1 MERNMDFIEE
11 LKERFL
17 RYVAF
22 DTQSD
27 PESETFPSTAKQ
39 LALLN
44 RLVEEMI
51 SLGMTEVEI
60 DPNSYVTGTVP
71 ATPGCE
77 SKPVIGFI
85 AHVDT
90 SPDMKGADIRPRLIE
105 RYDGGD
111 IPLNDSLS
119 MRVKDFPELS
129 FFKGHTLIVTDGT
142 TLLGA
147 DDKAGVA
154 EIMTALERII
164 AENRPHGK
172 LCIGFTPDEEIGEGA
187 SLFDVPGFGAA
198 YAYTVDGEDVGEI
211 SYENFNAAAAVV
223 TVHGFSVH
231 PGSAKDTMINAQN
244 VAMEFHAALPAFSR
258 PEHTEGREGFFHL
271 TSMQGDVTTAHL
283 GYIVRDHD
291 AAKFAARKAQLQHIA
306 DCLNGRYGAGTVEL
320 DIKDSYYNMLEKIQP
335 HFHLVENARKAI
347 RAAGL
352 EPIESPVR
360 GGTDGATLS
369 YMGLPCPNLGTGG
382 FNFHGPCECI
392 TAEKMDQGVEIL
404 LNLVDLYK

>member
-60 DPNSYVTGTVP
+60 DPNGYVTGTVP

-129 FFKGHTLIVTDGT
+129 FFKGHTLIGIRSTKR
-142 TLLGA
+142 LGCR
-147 DDKAGVA
+147 VF
-154 EIMTALERII
+154 R
-164 AENRPHGK
+164 R
-172 LCIGFTPDEEIGEGA
+172 
-187 SLFDVPGFGAA
+187 
-198 YAYTVDGEDVGEI
+198 
-211 SYENFNAAAAVV
+211 
-223 TVHGFSVH
+223 
-231 PGSAKDTMINAQN
+231 
-244 VAMEFHAALPAFSR
+244 
-258 PEHTEGREGFFHL
+258 
-271 TSMQGDVTTAHL
+271 
-283 GYIVRDHD
+283 
-291 AAKFAARKAQLQHIA
+291 
-306 DCLNGRYGAGTVEL
+306 
-320 DIKDSYYNMLEKIQP
+320 
-335 HFHLVENARKAI
+335 
-347 RAAGL
+347 
-352 EPIESPVR
+352 
-360 GGTDGATLS
+360 
-369 YMGLPCPNLGTGG
+369 
-382 FNFHGPCECI
+382 
-392 TAEKMDQGVEIL
+392 
-404 LNLVDLYK
+404 